1 MLETVKLEMEK
12 ETVMQTIANN
22 CNHRLNG
29 VDYQTLLYFLSM
41 KRNKTVTDF
50 ASFYNQKNEKKRV
63 FEIYKE
69 MILPLIEM
77 DILEVVGYSKKMFSP
92 DLNNMFLELNPQIV
106 PKEEDM
112 QLKRLKVFQSS
123 KK

>member
-1 MLETVKLEMEK
+1 
-12 ETVMQTIANN
+12 
-22 CNHRLNG
+22 
-29 VDYQTLLYFLSM
+29 
-41 KRNKTVTDF
+41 
-50 ASFYNQKNEKKRV
+50 
-63 FEIYKE
+63 

>member
-106 PKEEDM
+106 PKEEEM